1 MPVHDLTRL
10 VALSEFHDFHLGMV
24 STLRDS
30 LNQRLLP
37 SSYYAAAE
45 GRIMGFEPDVSA
57 FEVSR
62 PAPRRVSESEGGLD
76 VEREV
81 LQTSQVAPRT
91 RYIDETDHW
100 SALRESRVVIHSKRG
115 DRVVAVIEVVSPRNK
130 DRAEAVTF
138 FGNKLETA
146 LQAGCNGLVIDL
158 LPAGK
163 FDPLGMHQA
172 FWSRF
177 CENPHG
183 VSEGEP
189 LAMSSYHA
197 PLQNGT
203 LDPIAYF
210 ESVAVGQELPEMPL
224 FLSSGEYINMPMQ
237 RLYDDTIAKLPSPYL
252 EDLEDRHAG
261 A

>member
-10 VALSEFHDFHLGMV
+10 VALSEFHDFHLGMI
-24 STLRDS
+24 STLRDA
-30 LNQRLLP
+30 LNQRMLP

-62 PAPRRVSESEGGLD
+62 PRPPRVSEPEVGVA
-76 VEREV
+76 VERQV
-81 LQTSQVAPRT
+81 LQTSQVAPRV

-100 SALRESRVVIHSKRG
+100 SALRESRVAIHSKRG
-115 DRVVAVIEVVSPRNK
+115 DHLVAIIEVVSPRNK
-130 DRAEAVTF
+130 DRAESVAF
-138 FGNKLETA
+138 FENKLETS
-146 LQAGCNGLVIDL
+146 LQAGCNAFVIDL
-158 LPAGK
+158 LPPGK
-163 FDPLGMHQA
+163 FDSLGMHHA

-183 VSEGEP
+183 VSASEP
-189 LAMSSYHA
+189 LAMASYHA
-197 PLQNGT
+197 PLHNGT
-203 LDPIAYF
+203 LEPIAYF

-224 FLSSGEYINMPMQ
+224 FLSLGEYINMPMQ
-237 RLYDDTIAKLPSPYL
+237 RLYDETIAKLPAPFR
-252 EDLEDRHAG
+252 EDLEGRDAG